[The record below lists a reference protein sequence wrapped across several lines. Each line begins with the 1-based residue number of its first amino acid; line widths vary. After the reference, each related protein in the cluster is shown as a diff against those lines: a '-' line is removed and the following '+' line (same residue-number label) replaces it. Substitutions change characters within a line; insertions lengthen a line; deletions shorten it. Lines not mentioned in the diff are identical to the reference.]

1 MKTDLRKTHLFKDLS
16 EVSLD
21 ALEPCFQRK
30 AFVKGSAI
38 LWEKDICRWV
48 YFILSGNVDI
58 YLLAPNGREQ
68 VLERLGAGEGF
79 NLVPAFKHGAFNQA
93 NARAASDVDLLRM
106 SKDDFS
112 DSLERLPEFSR
123 AVADYLAQRL
133 ARMVKLVENLSLLS
147 VRQRMAVFLIKQA
160 DGKERRWTQ
169 DEMARHLGSV
179 RDVVGRT
186 LRKLANE
193 GLIRFERQRILLLDR
208 AALQKIADGEE

>member
-1 MKTDLRKTHLFKDLS
+1 MAKSRWHMAILYPA
-16 EVSLD
+16 VSL
-21 ALEPCFQRK
+21 P
-30 AFVKGSAI
+30 
-38 LWEKDICRWV
+38 
-48 YFILSGNVDI
+48 
-58 YLLAPNGREQ
+58 
-68 VLERLGAGEGF
+68 
-79 NLVPAFKHGAFNQA
+79 A
-93 NARAASDVDLLRM
+93 NARAASDVNLLRM

-133 ARMVKLVENLSLLS
+133 ARMVNLVENLSLLS

-169 DEMARHLGSV
+169 DEMARRLGSV

>member
-21 ALEPCFQRK
+21 ALETCFQRK
-30 AFVKGSAI
+30 VFVKGSAI
-38 LWEKDICRWV
+38 LWEKETCRWV

-112 DSLERLPEFSR
+112 DYLERLPEFSR

-169 DEMARHLGSV
+169 DEMARRLGSV
-179 RDVVGRT
+179 RDVVGRA
-186 LRKLANE
+186 LRKLADE
-193 GLIRFERQRILLLDR
+193 GLIRLERQRILLLDR

>member
-21 ALEPCFQRK
+21 ALETCFQRK
-30 AFVKGSAI
+30 VFVKGSAI

-123 AVADYLAQRL
+123 AVADYLAQHL

-169 DEMARHLGSV
+169 DEMARRLGSV

-186 LRKLANE
+186 LRKLADE

-208 AALQKIADGEE
+208 AALQKIADDEE